1 MKGGIFPNGKM
12 TVKMFKL
19 AKRYL
24 GAVRKEIII
33 GQSAKLTEAIFEV
46 IVPLIMANIVDKG
59 INGGLGK
66 PYILKMGG
74 ILVLLGA
81 LGLAFALICQY
92 LASKASQSVGTVIRS
107 DMFRHIN
114 TLSHSELDRLGTPSL
129 ITRLTNDINQV
140 ERAVA
145 MFIRLVVRAPFI
157 VIGSAVMAMSINL
170 KMSIIFVVIMPLVAL
185 VLYLIMSRSVKYYK
199 VIQKK
204 LDRISL
210 VTREG
215 LSGVRVIRA
224 FSRQDTER
232 KRFGDAND
240 EYLDISLRVGRLSAL
255 LNPLTYV
262 ILNLSIAFIVYY
274 GGTLVNIG
282 DLTQGEVIAFVNYMT
297 QISLALVVV
306 ANLVVLFTKAAA
318 SSARIN
324 EVLETKPSIVSGTAA
339 EGTNSENAVEFTH
352 VYFSYN
358 GSSEYALEDINFTA
372 KKGETIGI
380 IGGTGSGKSTLAS
393 LIPRFYDITKGELKI
408 DGINADEYDTQAL
421 RGNIGT
427 VPQKAVLF
435 SGTVAENMRWG
446 KRDATDGEIMSAL
459 ETAQA
464 KEFVDKMPD
473 GLKTHI
479 SQGGKNL
486 SGGQKQRLTIARALV
501 SRPKILI
508 LDDSASALDF
518 ATDAALR
525 KAVAGIKDMTVFII
539 SQRANSVMQAD
550 KIIVLDDGKQAGIGT
565 HAELLEN
572 CDIYREICYSQLSKE
587 EAQSNG

>member
-1 MKGGIFPNGKM
+1 
-12 TVKMFKL
+12 MFKL

-24 GAVRKEIII
+24 GSVKQYVII
-33 GQSAKLTEAIFEV
+33 GQTSKLIEAIFEV
-46 IVPLIMANIVDKG
+46 IVPLIMAAIVDNGIKG
-59 INGGLGK
+59 NMGK
-66 PYILKMGG
+66 GYVYKMGG
-74 ILVLLGA
+74 VLILLGV
-81 LGLAFALICQY
+81 LGLCFALICQY
-92 LASKASQSVGTVIRS
+92 LASKASQSVGTVMRN

-114 TLSHSELDRLGTPSL
+114 SLSHAELDRLGTPSL

-140 ERAVA
+140 QQAVA

-157 VIGSAVMAMSINL
+157 VIGSAIMAMSIDL
-170 KMSIIFVVIMPLVAL
+170 KLSVIFVIIIPLVVL
-185 VLYLIMSRSVKYYK
+185 VLYLIMSRSIKYYK

-224 FSRQDTER
+224 FSRQDTEQ
-232 KRFGDAND
+232 KRFDEAND
-240 EYLDISLRVGRLSAL
+240 DYLDISLRVGRLSAL

-262 ILNLSIAFIVYY
+262 ILNLAIEAIVWY
-274 GGTLVNIG
+274 GGVGVDTG
-282 DLTQGEVIAFVNYMT
+282 RLTQGEVIAFVNYMT

-324 EVLETKPSIVSGTAA
+324 EVLDIEPSIKNGTEKDGA
-339 EGTNSENAVEFTH
+339 GSENAVEFSH

-358 GSSEYALEDINFTA
+358 NSGEYALEDIDLTA
-372 KKGETIGI
+372 KKGETIGV

-393 LIPRFYDITKGELKI
+393 LIPRFYDISKGELKI
-408 DGINADEYDTQAL
+408 NGTNAADYDTTAL
-421 RGNIGT
+421 RQKVGV

-435 SGTVAENMRWG
+435 SGTIAENMRWG
-446 KRDATDGEIMSAL
+446 KRDATDEEIWKAL

-464 KEFVDKMPD
+464 KEFVEKMPD
-473 GLKTHI
+473 GLDTHI
-479 SQGGKNL
+479 AQGGKNL

-501 SRPKILI
+501 SQPDILI

-525 KAVAGIKDMTVFII
+525 KAIAQNTTGMTTFII
-539 SQRANSVMQAD
+539 SQRANSIMQAD
-550 KIIVLDDGKQAGIGT
+550 KIIVLDDGRQAGLGT
-565 HAELLEN
+565 HRELLES
-572 CDIYREICYSQLSKE
+572 CDVYREICYSQLSKE
-587 EAQSNG
+587 EANGNE

>member
-1 MKGGIFPNGKM
+1 
-12 TVKMFKL
+12 MFKL

-24 GAVRKEIII
+24 GSVKQYIII
-33 GQSAKLTEAIFEV
+33 GQTSKLIEAIFEV
-46 IVPLIMANIVDKG
+46 IVPLIMAAIVDNGIKG
-59 INGGLGK
+59 NMGK
-66 PYILKMGG
+66 GYVYKMGG
-74 ILVLLGA
+74 VLILLGV
-81 LGLAFALICQY
+81 LGLCFALICQY
-92 LASKASQSVGTVIRS
+92 LASKASQSVGTVMRN

-114 TLSHSELDRLGTPSL
+114 SLSHAELDRLGTPSL

-140 ERAVA
+140 QQAVA

-157 VIGSAVMAMSINL
+157 VIGSAIMAMSIDL
-170 KMSIIFVVIMPLVAL
+170 KLSVIFVIIIPLVVL
-185 VLYLIMSRSVKYYK
+185 VLYLIMSRSIKYYK

-224 FSRQDTER
+224 FSRQDTEQ
-232 KRFGDAND
+232 KRFDEAND
-240 EYLDISLRVGRLSAL
+240 DYLDISLRVGRLSAL

-262 ILNLSIAFIVYY
+262 ILNLAIAAIVWY
-274 GGTLVNIG
+274 GGVGVDTG
-282 DLTQGEVIAFVNYMT
+282 RLTQGEVIAFVNYMT

-324 EVLETKPSIVSGTAA
+324 EVLEIEPSIKNGTEKNGA
-339 EGTNSENAVEFTH
+339 GSENAVEFSH

-358 GSSEYALEDINFTA
+358 NSGEYALEDIDLTA
-372 KKGETIGI
+372 KKGETIGV

-393 LIPRFYDITKGELKI
+393 LIPRFYDISKGELKI
-408 DGINADEYDTQAL
+408 NGTNAADYDTTAL
-421 RGNIGT
+421 RQKVGV

-435 SGTVAENMRWG
+435 SGTIAENMRWG
-446 KRDATDGEIMSAL
+446 KRDATDEEIWKAL

-464 KEFVDKMPD
+464 KEFVEKMPD
-473 GLKTHI
+473 GLDTHI
-479 SQGGKNL
+479 AQGGKNL

-501 SRPKILI
+501 SQPDILI

-525 KAVAGIKDMTVFII
+525 KAIAQNTTGMTTFII
-539 SQRANSVMQAD
+539 SQRANSIMQAD
-550 KIIVLDDGKQAGIGT
+550 KIIVLDDGRQAGLGT
-565 HAELLEN
+565 HRELLES
-572 CDIYREICYSQLSKE
+572 CGVYREICYSQLSKE
-587 EAQSNG
+587 EANGNE

>member
-1 MKGGIFPNGKM
+1 
-12 TVKMFKL
+12 MFKL

-24 GAVRKEIII
+24 SSVKQYIII
-33 GQSAKLTEAIFEV
+33 GQTSKLIEAIFEV
-46 IVPLIMANIVDKG
+46 IVPLIMAAIVDNGIKG
-59 INGGLGK
+59 NMGK
-66 PYILKMGG
+66 GYVYKMGG
-74 ILVLLGA
+74 VLILLGV
-81 LGLAFALICQY
+81 LGLCFALICQY
-92 LASKASQSVGTVIRS
+92 LASKASQSVGTVMRN

-114 TLSHSELDRLGTPSL
+114 SLSHAELDRLGTPSL

-140 ERAVA
+140 QQAVA

-157 VIGSAVMAMSINL
+157 VIGSAIMAMSIDL
-170 KMSIIFVVIMPLVAL
+170 KLSVIFVIIIPLVVL
-185 VLYLIMSRSVKYYK
+185 VLYLIMSRSIKYYK

-224 FSRQDTER
+224 FSRQDTEQ
-232 KRFGDAND
+232 KRFDEAND
-240 EYLDISLRVGRLSAL
+240 DYLDISLRVGRLSAL

-262 ILNLSIAFIVYY
+262 ILNLAIAAIVWY
-274 GGTLVNIG
+274 GGVG
-282 DLTQGEVIAFVNYMT
+282 VDAGRLTQGEVIAFVNYMT

-324 EVLETKPSIVSGTAA
+324 EVLEIEPSIKNGTEKDGA
-339 EGTNSENAVEFTH
+339 GSENAVEFSH

-358 GSSEYALEDINFTA
+358 NSGEYALEDIDLTA
-372 KKGETIGI
+372 KKGETIGV

-393 LIPRFYDITKGELKI
+393 LIPRFYDISKGELKI
-408 DGINADEYDTQAL
+408 NGTNAADYDTTAL
-421 RGNIGT
+421 RQKVGV

-435 SGTVAENMRWG
+435 SGTIAENMRWG
-446 KRDATDGEIMSAL
+446 KRDATDEEIWKAL

-464 KEFVDKMPD
+464 KEFVEKMPD
-473 GLKTHI
+473 GLDTHI
-479 SQGGKNL
+479 VQGGKNL

-501 SRPKILI
+501 SQPDILI

-525 KAVAGIKDMTVFII
+525 KAIAQNTTGMTTFII
-539 SQRANSVMQAD
+539 SQRANSIMQAD
-550 KIIVLDDGKQAGIGT
+550 KIIVLDDGRQAGLGT
-565 HAELLEN
+565 HRELLES
-572 CDIYREICYSQLSKE
+572 CGVYREICYSQLSKE
-587 EAQSNG
+587 EANGNE

>member
-1 MKGGIFPNGKM
+1 
-12 TVKMFKL
+12 MFKL

-24 GAVRKEIII
+24 GSVKQYIII
-33 GQSAKLTEAIFEV
+33 GQTSKLIEAIFEV
-46 IVPLIMANIVDKG
+46 IVPLIMAAIVDNGIKG
-59 INGGLGK
+59 NMGK
-66 PYILKMGG
+66 GYVYKMGG
-74 ILVLLGA
+74 VLILLGV
-81 LGLAFALICQY
+81 LGLCFALICQY
-92 LASKASQSVGTVIRS
+92 LASKASQSVGTVMRN

-114 TLSHSELDRLGTPSL
+114 SLSHAELDRLGTPSL

-140 ERAVA
+140 QQAVA

-157 VIGSAVMAMSINL
+157 VIGSAIMAMSIDL
-170 KMSIIFVVIMPLVAL
+170 KLSVIFVIIIPLVVL
-185 VLYLIMSRSVKYYK
+185 VLYLIMSRSIKYYK

-224 FSRQDTER
+224 FSRQDTEQ
-232 KRFGDAND
+232 KRFDEAND
-240 EYLDISLRVGRLSAL
+240 DYLDISLRVGRLSAL

-262 ILNLSIAFIVYY
+262 ILNLAIAAIVWY
-274 GGTLVNIG
+274 GGVG
-282 DLTQGEVIAFVNYMT
+282 VDAGRLTQGEVIAFVNYMT

-318 SSARIN
+318 SSTRIN
-324 EVLETKPSIVSGTAA
+324 EVLEIEPSIKNGTEKDGA
-339 EGTNSENAVEFTH
+339 GSENAVEFSH

-358 GSSEYALEDINFTA
+358 NSGEYALEDIDLTA
-372 KKGETIGI
+372 KKGETIGV

-393 LIPRFYDITKGELKI
+393 LIPRFYDISKGELKI
-408 DGINADEYDTQAL
+408 NGTNAADYDTTAL
-421 RGNIGT
+421 RQKVGV

-435 SGTVAENMRWG
+435 SGTIAENMRWG
-446 KRDATDGEIMSAL
+446 KRDATDEEIWKAL

-464 KEFVDKMPD
+464 KEFVEKMPD
-473 GLKTHI
+473 GLDTHI
-479 SQGGKNL
+479 TQGGKNL

-501 SRPKILI
+501 SQPDILI

-525 KAVAGIKDMTVFII
+525 KAIAQNTTGMTTFII
-539 SQRANSVMQAD
+539 SQRANSIMQAD
-550 KIIVLDDGKQAGIGT
+550 KIIVLDDGRQAGLGT
-565 HAELLEN
+565 HRELLES
-572 CDIYREICYSQLSKE
+572 CGVYREICYSQLSKE
-587 EAQSNG
+587 EANGNE

>member
-1 MKGGIFPNGKM
+1 
-12 TVKMFKL
+12 MFKL

-24 GAVRKEIII
+24 GSVKQYVII
-33 GQSAKLTEAIFEV
+33 GQTSKLIEAIFEV
-46 IVPLIMANIVDKG
+46 IVPLIMAAIVDNGIKG
-59 INGGLGK
+59 NMGK
-66 PYILKMGG
+66 GYVYKMGG
-74 ILVLLGA
+74 VLILLGV
-81 LGLAFALICQY
+81 LGLCFALICQY
-92 LASKASQSVGTVIRS
+92 LASKASQSVGTVMRN

-114 TLSHSELDRLGTPSL
+114 SLSHAELDRLGTPSL

-140 ERAVA
+140 QQAVA

-157 VIGSAVMAMSINL
+157 VIGSAIMAMSIDL
-170 KMSIIFVVIMPLVAL
+170 KLSVIFVIIIPLVVL
-185 VLYLIMSRSVKYYK
+185 VLYLIMSRSIKYYK

-224 FSRQDTER
+224 FSRQDTEQ
-232 KRFGDAND
+232 KRFDEAND
-240 EYLDISLRVGRLSAL
+240 DYLDISLRVGRLSAL

-262 ILNLSIAFIVYY
+262 ILNLAIAAIVWY
-274 GGTLVNIG
+274 GGVGVDTG
-282 DLTQGEVIAFVNYMT
+282 RLTQGEVIAFVNYMT

-324 EVLETKPSIVSGTAA
+324 EVLDIEPSIKNGTKKDGA
-339 EGTNSENAVEFTH
+339 GSENAVEFSH

-358 GSSEYALEDINFTA
+358 NSGEYALEDIDLTA
-372 KKGETIGI
+372 KKGETIGV

-393 LIPRFYDITKGELKI
+393 LIPRFYDISKGELKI
-408 DGINADEYDTQAL
+408 NGTNAADYDTTAL
-421 RGNIGT
+421 RQKVGV

-435 SGTVAENMRWG
+435 SGTIAENMRWG
-446 KRDATDGEIMSAL
+446 KRDATDEEIWKAL

-464 KEFVDKMPD
+464 KEFVEKMPD
-473 GLKTHI
+473 GLDTHI
-479 SQGGKNL
+479 AQGGKNL

-501 SRPKILI
+501 SQPDILI

-525 KAVAGIKDMTVFII
+525 KAIAQNTTGMTTFII
-539 SQRANSVMQAD
+539 SQRANSIMQAD
-550 KIIVLDDGKQAGIGT
+550 KIIVLDDGRQAGLGT
-565 HAELLEN
+565 HKELLES
-572 CDIYREICYSQLSKE
+572 CDVYREICYSQLSKE
-587 EAQSNG
+587 EANGNE

>member
-1 MKGGIFPNGKM
+1 
-12 TVKMFKL
+12 MFKL

-24 GAVRKEIII
+24 GSVKQYVII
-33 GQSAKLTEAIFEV
+33 GQTSKLIEAIFEV
-46 IVPLIMANIVDKG
+46 IVPLIMAAIVDNGIKG
-59 INGGLGK
+59 NMGK
-66 PYILKMGG
+66 GYVYKMGG
-74 ILVLLGA
+74 VLILLGV
-81 LGLAFALICQY
+81 LGLCFALICQY
-92 LASKASQSVGTVIRS
+92 LASKASQSVGTVMRN

-114 TLSHSELDRLGTPSL
+114 SLSHAELDRLGTPSL

-140 ERAVA
+140 QQAVA

-157 VIGSAVMAMSINL
+157 VIGSAIMAMSIDL
-170 KMSIIFVVIMPLVAL
+170 KLSVIFVIIIPLVVL
-185 VLYLIMSRSVKYYK
+185 VLYLIMSRSIKYYK

-224 FSRQDTER
+224 FSRQDTEQ
-232 KRFGDAND
+232 KRFDEAND
-240 EYLDISLRVGRLSAL
+240 DYLDISLRVGRLSAL

-262 ILNLSIAFIVYY
+262 ILNLAIAAIVWY
-274 GGTLVNIG
+274 GGVGVDTG
-282 DLTQGEVIAFVNYMT
+282 RLTQGEVIAFVNYMT

-324 EVLETKPSIVSGTAA
+324 EVLEIEPSIKNGTEKDGA
-339 EGTNSENAVEFTH
+339 GSENAVEFSH

-358 GSSEYALEDINFTA
+358 NSGEYALEDIDLTA
-372 KKGETIGI
+372 KKGETIGV

-393 LIPRFYDITKGELKI
+393 LIPRFYDISKGELKI
-408 DGINADEYDTQAL
+408 NGTNASDYDTTAL
-421 RGNIGT
+421 RQKVGV

-435 SGTVAENMRWG
+435 SGTIAENMRWG
-446 KRDATDGEIMSAL
+446 KRDATDEEIWKAL

-464 KEFVDKMPD
+464 KEFVEKMPD
-473 GLKTHI
+473 GLDTHI
-479 SQGGKNL
+479 AQGGKNL

-501 SRPKILI
+501 SQPDILI

-525 KAVAGIKDMTVFII
+525 KAIAQNTTGMTTFII
-539 SQRANSVMQAD
+539 SQRANSIMQAD
-550 KIIVLDDGKQAGIGT
+550 KIIVLDDGRQAGLGT
-565 HAELLEN
+565 HRELLES
-572 CDIYREICYSQLSKE
+572 CGVYREICYSQLSKE
-587 EAQSNG
+587 EANGNE

>member
-1 MKGGIFPNGKM
+1 
-12 TVKMFKL
+12 MFKL

-24 GAVRKEIII
+24 GAVKQYVII
-33 GQSAKLTEAIFEV
+33 GQTSKLIEAIFEV
-46 IVPLIMANIVDKG
+46 IVPLIMAAIVDNGIKG
-59 INGGLGK
+59 NMGK
-66 PYILKMGG
+66 GYIYKMGG
-74 ILVLLGA
+74 VLVLLGV
-81 LGLAFALICQY
+81 LGLCFALICQY
-92 LASKASQSVGTVIRS
+92 LASKASQSVGTVMRN

-114 TLSHSELDRLGTPSL
+114 SLSHAELDRLGTPSL

-140 ERAVA
+140 QQAVA

-157 VIGSAVMAMSINL
+157 VIGSAIMAMSIDL
-170 KMSIIFVVIMPLVAL
+170 KLSVIFVIIIPLVVL
-185 VLYLIMSRSVKYYK
+185 VLYIIMSRSIKYYK

-224 FSRQDTER
+224 FSRQDTEQ
-232 KRFGDAND
+232 KRFDEAND
-240 EYLDISLRVGRLSAL
+240 DYLDISLRVGCLSAL

-262 ILNLSIAFIVYY
+262 ILNLAIAAIVWF
-274 GGTLVNIG
+274 GGIRVNIG
-282 DLTQGEVIAFVNYMT
+282 QLTQGEVIAFVNYMT

-324 EVLETKPSIVSGTAA
+324 EVLEIEPSIKNGTEQNGA
-339 EGTNSENAVEFTH
+339 GSENAVEFSH

-358 GSSEYALEDINFTA
+358 NSGEYALEDIDFTA
-372 KKGETIGI
+372 KKGQTIGV

-393 LIPRFYDITKGELKI
+393 LIPRFYDISKGELKI
-408 DGINADEYDTQAL
+408 DGTDAAEYDTTAL
-421 RGNIGT
+421 RQRIGV

-435 SGTVAENMRWG
+435 SGTIAENMRWG
-446 KRDATDGEIMSAL
+446 KRGASDEEIWKAL

-464 KEFVDKMPD
+464 KEFVDKMPE
-473 GLKTHI
+473 GLNTHI
-479 SQGGKNL
+479 AQGGKNL

-501 SRPKILI
+501 SQPDILI

-525 KAVAGIKDMTVFII
+525 KAIAQNTTGMTTFII
-539 SQRANSVMQAD
+539 SQRANSIMQAD
-550 KIIVLDDGKQAGIGT
+550 KIIVLDDGRQVGLGT
-565 HAELLEN
+565 HKELLES
-572 CDIYREICYSQLSKE
+572 CDVYREICYSQLSKE
-587 EAQSNG
+587 EANGNE

>member
-1 MKGGIFPNGKM
+1 
-12 TVKMFKL
+12 MFKL

-24 GAVRKEIII
+24 GSVKQYVII
-33 GQSAKLTEAIFEV
+33 GQTSKLIEAIFEV
-46 IVPLIMANIVDKG
+46 IVPLIMAAIVDNGIKG
-59 INGGLGK
+59 NMGK
-66 PYILKMGG
+66 GYVYKMGG
-74 ILVLLGA
+74 VLILLGV
-81 LGLAFALICQY
+81 LGLCFALICQY
-92 LASKASQSVGTVIRS
+92 LASKASQSVGTVMRN

-114 TLSHSELDRLGTPSL
+114 SLSHAELDRLGTPSL

-140 ERAVA
+140 QQAVA

-157 VIGSAVMAMSINL
+157 VIGSAIMAMSIDL
-170 KMSIIFVVIMPLVAL
+170 KLSVIFVIIIPLVVL
-185 VLYLIMSRSVKYYK
+185 VLYLIMSRSIKYYK

-224 FSRQDTER
+224 FSRQDTEQ
-232 KRFGDAND
+232 KRFDEAND
-240 EYLDISLRVGRLSAL
+240 DYLDISLRVGRLSAL

-262 ILNLSIAFIVYY
+262 ILNLAIAAIVWY
-274 GGTLVNIG
+274 GGVGVDTG
-282 DLTQGEVIAFVNYMT
+282 RLTQGEVIAFVNYMT

-324 EVLETKPSIVSGTAA
+324 EVLDIEPSIKNGTEKDGA
-339 EGTNSENAVEFTH
+339 GSENAVEFSH

-358 GSSEYALEDINFTA
+358 NSGEYALEDIDLTA
-372 KKGETIGI
+372 KKGETIGV

-393 LIPRFYDITKGELKI
+393 LIPRFYDISKGELKI
-408 DGINADEYDTQAL
+408 NGTNAADYDTTAL
-421 RGNIGT
+421 RQKVGV

-435 SGTVAENMRWG
+435 SGTIAENMRWG
-446 KRDATDGEIMSAL
+446 KRDATDEEIWKAL

-464 KEFVDKMPD
+464 KEFVEKMPD
-473 GLKTHI
+473 GLDTHI
-479 SQGGKNL
+479 AQGGKNL

-501 SRPKILI
+501 SQPDILI

-525 KAVAGIKDMTVFII
+525 KAIAQNTTGMTTFII
-539 SQRANSVMQAD
+539 SQRANSIMQAD
-550 KIIVLDDGKQAGIGT
+550 KIIVLDDGRQAGLGT
-565 HAELLEN
+565 HKELLES
-572 CDIYREICYSQLSKE
+572 CDVYREICYSQLSKE
-587 EAQSNG
+587 EANGNE

>member
-1 MKGGIFPNGKM
+1 
-12 TVKMFKL
+12 MFKL

-24 GAVRKEIII
+24 GSVKQYIII
-33 GQSAKLTEAIFEV
+33 GQTSKLIEAIFEV
-46 IVPLIMANIVDKG
+46 IVPLIMAAIVDNGIKG
-59 INGGLGK
+59 NMGK
-66 PYILKMGG
+66 GYVYKMGG
-74 ILVLLGA
+74 VLILLGV
-81 LGLAFALICQY
+81 LGLCFALICQY
-92 LASKASQSVGTVIRS
+92 LASKASQSVGTVMRN

-114 TLSHSELDRLGTPSL
+114 SLSHAELDRLGTPSL

-140 ERAVA
+140 QQAVA

-157 VIGSAVMAMSINL
+157 VIGSAIMAMSIDL
-170 KMSIIFVVIMPLVAL
+170 KLSVIFVIIIPLVVL
-185 VLYLIMSRSVKYYK
+185 VLYLIMSRSIKYYK

-224 FSRQDTER
+224 FSRQDTEQ
-232 KRFGDAND
+232 KRFDEAND
-240 EYLDISLRVGRLSAL
+240 DYLDISLRVGRLSAL

-262 ILNLSIAFIVYY
+262 ILNLAIAAIVWY
-274 GGTLVNIG
+274 GGVGVDTG
-282 DLTQGEVIAFVNYMT
+282 RLTQGEVIAFVNYMT

-324 EVLETKPSIVSGTAA
+324 EVLEIEPSIKNGTEKDGA
-339 EGTNSENAVEFTH
+339 GSENAVEFSH

-358 GSSEYALEDINFTA
+358 NSGEYALEDIDLTA
-372 KKGETIGI
+372 KKGETIGV

-393 LIPRFYDITKGELKI
+393 LIPRFYDISKGKLKI
-408 DGINADEYDTQAL
+408 NGTDASDYDTTAL
-421 RGNIGT
+421 RQKIGV

-435 SGTVAENMRWG
+435 SGTIAENMRWG
-446 KRDATDGEIMSAL
+446 KRDATDEEIWKAL

-464 KEFVDKMPD
+464 KEFVEKMPD
-473 GLKTHI
+473 GLDTHI
-479 SQGGKNL
+479 AQGGKNL

-501 SRPKILI
+501 SQPDILI

-525 KAVAGIKDMTVFII
+525 KAIAQNTTGMTTFII
-539 SQRANSVMQAD
+539 SQRANSIMQAD
-550 KIIVLDDGKQAGIGT
+550 KIIVLDDGRQAGLGT
-565 HAELLEN
+565 HRELLES
-572 CDIYREICYSQLSKE
+572 CGVYREICYSQLSKE
-587 EAQSNG
+587 EANGNE

>member
-1 MKGGIFPNGKM
+1 
-12 TVKMFKL
+12 MFKL

-24 GAVRKEIII
+24 GSVKQYIII
-33 GQSAKLTEAIFEV
+33 GQTSKLIEAIFEV
-46 IVPLIMANIVDKG
+46 IVPLIMAAIVDNGIKG
-59 INGGLGK
+59 NMGK
-66 PYILKMGG
+66 GYIYKMGG
-74 ILVLLGA
+74 VLVLLGV
-81 LGLAFALICQY
+81 LGLCFALICQY
-92 LASKASQSVGTVIRS
+92 LASKASQSVGTVMRN

-114 TLSHSELDRLGTPSL
+114 SLSHAELDKLGTPSL

-140 ERAVA
+140 QQAVA

-157 VIGSAVMAMSINL
+157 VIGSAIMAMSIDL
-170 KMSIIFVVIMPLVAL
+170 KLSVIFVIIIPLVVL
-185 VLYLIMSRSVKYYK
+185 VLYIIMSRSIKYYK

-224 FSRQDTER
+224 FSRQDTEQ
-232 KRFGDAND
+232 KRFDEAND
-240 EYLDISLRVGRLSAL
+240 DYLDISLRVGRLSAL

-262 ILNLSIAFIVYY
+262 ILNLAIAAIVWF
-274 GGTLVNIG
+274 GGVRVNIG
-282 DLTQGEVIAFVNYMT
+282 HLTQGEVIAFVNYMT

-324 EVLETKPSIVSGTAA
+324 EVLDIEPSIKNGTEKDGA
-339 EGTNSENAVEFTH
+339 GSENAVEFSH

-358 GSSEYALEDINFTA
+358 NSGEYALEDIDFTA
-372 KKGETIGI
+372 KKGETIGV

-393 LIPRFYDITKGELKI
+393 LIPRFYDISKGELKI
-408 DGINADEYDTQAL
+408 DGTNAADYDTTAL
-421 RGNIGT
+421 RQRVGV

-435 SGTVAENMRWG
+435 SGTIAENMRWG
-446 KRDATDGEIMSAL
+446 KRDATDEEIWKAL

-464 KEFVDKMPD
+464 KEFVEKMPE
-473 GLKTHI
+473 GLNTHI
-479 SQGGKNL
+479 AQGGKNL

-501 SRPKILI
+501 SQPNILI

-525 KAVAGIKDMTVFII
+525 KAIAQNTTGMTTFII
-539 SQRANSVMQAD
+539 SQRANSIMQAD
-550 KIIVLDDGKQAGIGT
+550 QIIVLDDGKQVGLGT
-565 HAELLEN
+565 HKELLES
-572 CDIYREICYSQLSKE
+572 CDVYREICYSQLSKE
-587 EAQSNG
+587 EANGNE

>member
-1 MKGGIFPNGKM
+1 
-12 TVKMFKL
+12 MFKL

-24 GAVRKEIII
+24 GAVKQYVII
-33 GQSAKLTEAIFEV
+33 GQTSKLIEAIFEV
-46 IVPLIMANIVDKG
+46 IVPLIMAAIVDNGIKG
-59 INGGLGK
+59 NMGK
-66 PYILKMGG
+66 GYIYKMGG
-74 ILVLLGA
+74 VLVLLGV
-81 LGLAFALICQY
+81 LGLCFALICQY
-92 LASKASQSVGTVIRS
+92 LASKASQSVGTVMRN

-114 TLSHSELDRLGTPSL
+114 SLSHAELDRLGTPSL

-140 ERAVA
+140 QQAVA

-157 VIGSAVMAMSINL
+157 VIGSAIMAMSIDL
-170 KMSIIFVVIMPLVAL
+170 KLSVIFVIIIPLVVL
-185 VLYLIMSRSVKYYK
+185 VLYIIMSRSIKYYK

-224 FSRQDTER
+224 FSRQDTEQ
-232 KRFGDAND
+232 KRFDEAND
-240 EYLDISLRVGRLSAL
+240 DYLEISLRVGRLSAL

-262 ILNLSIAFIVYY
+262 ILNLAIAAIVWF
-274 GGTLVNIG
+274 GGVRVNIG
-282 DLTQGEVIAFVNYMT
+282 QLTQGEVIAFVNYMT

-324 EVLETKPSIVSGTAA
+324 EVLEIEPSIKNGTEQNGA
-339 EGTNSENAVEFTH
+339 GSENAVEFSH
-352 VYFSYN
+352 VFFSYN
-358 GSSEYALEDINFTA
+358 NSGEYALEDIDFTA
-372 KKGETIGI
+372 KKGQTIGV

-393 LIPRFYDITKGELKI
+393 LIPRFYDISKGELKI
-408 DGINADEYDTQAL
+408 DGTNAAEYDTTAL
-421 RGNIGT
+421 RQRIGV

-435 SGTVAENMRWG
+435 SGTIAENMRWG
-446 KRDATDGEIMSAL
+446 KRDATDEEIWKAL

-464 KEFVDKMPD
+464 KEFVEKMPE
-473 GLKTHI
+473 GLNTHI
-479 SQGGKNL
+479 AQGGKNL

-501 SRPKILI
+501 SQPDILI

-525 KAVAGIKDMTVFII
+525 KAIAQNTTGMTTFII
-539 SQRANSVMQAD
+539 SQRANSIMQAD
-550 KIIVLDDGKQAGIGT
+550 RIIVLDDGKQVGLGT
-565 HAELLEN
+565 HKELLEN
-572 CDIYREICYSQLSKE
+572 CDVYREICYSQLSKE
-587 EAQSNG
+587 EANGNE

>member
-1 MKGGIFPNGKM
+1 
-12 TVKMFKL
+12 MFKL

-24 GAVRKEIII
+24 GSVKQYIII
-33 GQSAKLTEAIFEV
+33 GQTSKLIEAIFEV
-46 IVPLIMANIVDKG
+46 IVPLIMAAIVDNGIKG
-59 INGGLGK
+59 NMGK
-66 PYILKMGG
+66 GYVYKMGG
-74 ILVLLGA
+74 VLILLGV
-81 LGLAFALICQY
+81 LGLCFALICQY
-92 LASKASQSVGTVIRS
+92 LASKASQSVGTVMRN

-114 TLSHSELDRLGTPSL
+114 SLSHAELDRLGTPSL

-140 ERAVA
+140 QQAVA

-157 VIGSAVMAMSINL
+157 VIGSAIMAMSIDL
-170 KMSIIFVVIMPLVAL
+170 KLSVIFVIIIPLVVL
-185 VLYLIMSRSVKYYK
+185 VLYLIMSRSIKYYK

-224 FSRQDTER
+224 FSRQDTEQ
-232 KRFGDAND
+232 KRFDEAND
-240 EYLDISLRVGRLSAL
+240 DYLDISLRVGRLSAL

-262 ILNLSIAFIVYY
+262 ILNLAIAAIVWY
-274 GGTLVNIG
+274 GGVGVDTG
-282 DLTQGEVIAFVNYMT
+282 RLTQGEVIAFVNYMT

-324 EVLETKPSIVSGTAA
+324 EVLEIEPSIKNGTEKDGA
-339 EGTNSENAVEFTH
+339 GSENAVEFSH

-358 GSSEYALEDINFTA
+358 NSGEYALEDIDLTA
-372 KKGETIGI
+372 KKGETIGV

-393 LIPRFYDITKGELKI
+393 LIPRFYDISKGELKI
-408 DGINADEYDTQAL
+408 NGTNAADYDTTAL
-421 RGNIGT
+421 RQKVGV

-435 SGTVAENMRWG
+435 SGTIAENMRWG
-446 KRDATDGEIMSAL
+446 KRDATDEEIWKAL

-464 KEFVDKMPD
+464 KEFVEKMPD
-473 GLKTHI
+473 GLDTHI
-479 SQGGKNL
+479 TQGGKNL

-501 SRPKILI
+501 SQPDILI

-525 KAVAGIKDMTVFII
+525 KAIAQNTTGMTTFII
-539 SQRANSVMQAD
+539 SQRANSIMQAD
-550 KIIVLDDGKQAGIGT
+550 KIIVLDDGRQAGLGT
-565 HAELLEN
+565 HRELLES
-572 CDIYREICYSQLSKE
+572 CGVYREICYSQLSKE
-587 EAQSNG
+587 EANGNE

>member
-1 MKGGIFPNGKM
+1 
-12 TVKMFKL
+12 MFKL

-24 GAVRKEIII
+24 GSVKQYIII
-33 GQSAKLTEAIFEV
+33 GQTSKLIEAIFEV
-46 IVPLIMANIVDKG
+46 IVPLIMAAIVDNGIKG
-59 INGGLGK
+59 NMGK
-66 PYILKMGG
+66 GYVYKMGG
-74 ILVLLGA
+74 VLILLGV
-81 LGLAFALICQY
+81 LGLCFALICQY
-92 LASKASQSVGTVIRS
+92 LASKASQSVGTVMRN

-114 TLSHSELDRLGTPSL
+114 SLSHAELDRLGTPSL

-140 ERAVA
+140 QQAVA

-157 VIGSAVMAMSINL
+157 VIGSAIMAMSIDL
-170 KMSIIFVVIMPLVAL
+170 KLSVIFVIIIPLVVL
-185 VLYLIMSRSVKYYK
+185 VLYLIMSRSIKYYK

-224 FSRQDTER
+224 FSRQDTEQ
-232 KRFGDAND
+232 KRFDEAND
-240 EYLDISLRVGRLSAL
+240 DYLDISLRVGRLSAL

-262 ILNLSIAFIVYY
+262 ILNLAIAAIVWY
-274 GGTLVNIG
+274 GGVGVDTG
-282 DLTQGEVIAFVNYMT
+282 RLTQGEVIAFVNYMT

-324 EVLETKPSIVSGTAA
+324 EVLEIEPSIKNGTEKDGA
-339 EGTNSENAVEFTH
+339 GSENAVEFSH

-358 GSSEYALEDINFTA
+358 NSGEYALEDIDLTA
-372 KKGETIGI
+372 KKGETIGV

-393 LIPRFYDITKGELKI
+393 LIPRFYDISKGELKI
-408 DGINADEYDTQAL
+408 NGTDAADYDTTAL
-421 RGNIGT
+421 RQKVGV

-435 SGTVAENMRWG
+435 SGTIAENMRWG
-446 KRDATDGEIMSAL
+446 KRDATDEEIWKAL

-464 KEFVDKMPD
+464 KEFVEKIPD
-473 GLKTHI
+473 GLDTHI
-479 SQGGKNL
+479 VQGGKNL

-501 SRPKILI
+501 SQPDILI

-525 KAVAGIKDMTVFII
+525 KAIAQNTTGMTTFII
-539 SQRANSVMQAD
+539 SQRANSIMQAD
-550 KIIVLDDGKQAGIGT
+550 KIIVLDDGRQAGLGT
-565 HAELLEN
+565 HRELLES
-572 CDIYREICYSQLSKE
+572 CSVYREICYSQLSKE
-587 EAQSNG
+587 EANGNE

>member
-1 MKGGIFPNGKM
+1 M

-224 FSRQDTER
+224 FSRQETEQE
-232 KRFGDAND
+232 RFDEAND

-358 GSSEYALEDINFTA
+358 GSSEYALEDISFTA

-408 DGINADEYDTQAL
+408 DGINASEYDTQAL
-421 RGNIGT
+421 RRKIGT

-446 KRDATDGEIMSAL
+446 KRDASEEEIMSAL

-501 SRPKILI
+501 SNPEILI

-550 KIIVLDDGKQAGIGT
+550 KIIVLDDGKQAGLGT
-565 HAELLEN
+565 HSELLES

-587 EAQSNG
+587 EVEANG

>member
-1 MKGGIFPNGKM
+1 
-12 TVKMFKL
+12 MFKL

-24 GAVRKEIII
+24 GAVKQYVII
-33 GQSAKLTEAIFEV
+33 GQTSKLIEAIFEV
-46 IVPLIMANIVDKG
+46 IVPLIMAAIVDNGIKG
-59 INGGLGK
+59 NMGK
-66 PYILKMGG
+66 GYIYKMGG
-74 ILVLLGA
+74 VLVLLGV
-81 LGLAFALICQY
+81 LGLCFALICQY
-92 LASKASQSVGTVIRS
+92 LASKASQSVGTVMRN

-114 TLSHSELDRLGTPSL
+114 SLSHAELDRLGTPSL

-140 ERAVA
+140 QQAVA

-157 VIGSAVMAMSINL
+157 VIGSAIMAMSIDL
-170 KMSIIFVVIMPLVAL
+170 KLSVIFVIIIPLVVL
-185 VLYLIMSRSVKYYK
+185 VLYIIMSRSIKYYK

-224 FSRQDTER
+224 FSRQDTEQ
-232 KRFGDAND
+232 KRFDEAND
-240 EYLDISLRVGRLSAL
+240 DYLEISLRVGRLSAL

-262 ILNLSIAFIVYY
+262 ILNLAIAAIVWF
-274 GGTLVNIG
+274 GGVRVNIG
-282 DLTQGEVIAFVNYMT
+282 QLTQGEVIAFVNYMT

-324 EVLETKPSIVSGTAA
+324 EVLEIEPSIKNGTEQNGA
-339 EGTNSENAVEFTH
+339 GSENAVEFSH
-352 VYFSYN
+352 VFFSYN
-358 GSSEYALEDINFTA
+358 NSGEYALEDIDFTA
-372 KKGETIGI
+372 KKGQTIGV

-393 LIPRFYDITKGELKI
+393 LIPRFYDISKGELKI
-408 DGINADEYDTQAL
+408 DGTNAADYDTTAL
-421 RGNIGT
+421 RQRIGV

-435 SGTVAENMRWG
+435 SGTIAENMRWG
-446 KRDATDGEIMSAL
+446 KRDATDEEIWKAL

-464 KEFVDKMPD
+464 KEFVEKMPD
-473 GLKTHI
+473 GLNTHI
-479 SQGGKNL
+479 AQGGKNL

-501 SRPKILI
+501 SQPDILI

-525 KAVAGIKDMTVFII
+525 KAIAQNTTGMTTFII
-539 SQRANSVMQAD
+539 SQRANSIMQAD
-550 KIIVLDDGKQAGIGT
+550 KIIVLDDGKQVGLGT
-565 HAELLEN
+565 HKELLEN
-572 CDIYREICYSQLSKE
+572 CDVYREICYSQLSKE
-587 EAQSNG
+587 EANGNE

>member
-1 MKGGIFPNGKM
+1 
-12 TVKMFKL
+12 MFKL

-24 GAVRKEIII
+24 GAVKKEIII
-33 GQSAKLTEAIFEV
+33 GQTSKLIEAIFEV
-46 IVPLIMANIVDKG
+46 IVPLIMAAIVDNG
-59 INGGLGK
+59 INGGMGK
-66 PYILKMGG
+66 GYIYRMGG
-74 ILVLLGA
+74 VLILLGV
-81 LGLAFALICQY
+81 LGLCFALICQY
-92 LASKASQSVGTVIRS
+92 LASKASQSVGTVMRN
-107 DMFRHIN
+107 DMFRRIN
-114 TLSHSELDRLGTPSL
+114 SFSHAELDRLGTPSL

-140 ERAVA
+140 QQAVA

-157 VIGSAVMAMSINL
+157 VIGSAIMAMSIDL
-170 KMSIIFVVIMPLVAL
+170 KLSVIFVIIIPLVAL
-185 VLYLIMSRSVKYYK
+185 VLYLIMSRSIKYYK

-224 FSRQDTER
+224 FSQQDAEQ
-232 KRFGDAND
+232 KRFDEAND
-240 EYLDISLRVGRLSAL
+240 DYLDVSLRVGRLSAL

-262 ILNLSIAFIVYY
+262 ILNLAIAAIVRY
-274 GGTLVNIG
+274 GGIRVNIG

-324 EVLETKPSIVSGTAA
+324 EVLDIEPSINNGTIESGAD
-339 EGTNSENAVEFTH
+339 SENAVEFSH

-358 GSSEYALEDINFTA
+358 GSGEYALEDIDFTA
-372 KKGETIGI
+372 KKGETIGV

-408 DGINADEYDTQAL
+408 DGVNAADYETSAL
-421 RGNIGT
+421 RGRIGV

-435 SGTVAENMRWG
+435 SGTIAENMRWG
-446 KRDATDGEIMSAL
+446 KRDATDEEIYSAL

-464 KEFVDKMPD
+464 KEFVDKLPE
-473 GLKTHI
+473 GLNTHI
-479 SQGGKNL
+479 AQGGKNL

-501 SRPKILI
+501 SQPDILI

-525 KAVAGIKDMTVFII
+525 KAIAQYTSNMTVFII
-539 SQRANSVMQAD
+539 SQRANSIMQAD
-550 KIIVLDDGKQAGIGT
+550 KIIVLDDGKQVGLGT
-565 HAELLEN
+565 HKELLEN
-572 CDIYREICYSQLSKE
+572 CDVYREICYSQLSKE
-587 EAQSNG
+587 EANGNEK

>member
-1 MKGGIFPNGKM
+1 
-12 TVKMFKL
+12 MFKL

-24 GAVRKEIII
+24 GSVKQYVII
-33 GQSAKLTEAIFEV
+33 GQTSKLIEAIFEV
-46 IVPLIMANIVDKG
+46 IVPLIMAAIVDNGIKG
-59 INGGLGK
+59 NMGK
-66 PYILKMGG
+66 GYIYKMGG
-74 ILVLLGA
+74 VLVLLGV
-81 LGLAFALICQY
+81 LGLCFALICQY
-92 LASKASQSVGTVIRS
+92 LASKASQSVGTVMRN

-114 TLSHSELDRLGTPSL
+114 SLSHAELDRLGTPSL

-140 ERAVA
+140 QQAVA

-157 VIGSAVMAMSINL
+157 VIGSAIMAMSIDL
-170 KMSIIFVVIMPLVAL
+170 KLSVIFVIIIPLVVL
-185 VLYLIMSRSVKYYK
+185 VLYIIMSRSIKYYK

-224 FSRQDTER
+224 FSRQDTEQ
-232 KRFGDAND
+232 KRFDEAND
-240 EYLDISLRVGRLSAL
+240 DYLEISLRVGRLSAL

-262 ILNLSIAFIVYY
+262 ILNLAIAAIVWF
-274 GGTLVNIG
+274 GGVRVNIG
-282 DLTQGEVIAFVNYMT
+282 QLTQGEVIAFVNYMT

-324 EVLETKPSIVSGTAA
+324 EVLEIEPSIKNGTEQNGAD
-339 EGTNSENAVEFTH
+339 SENAVEFSH
-352 VYFSYN
+352 VFFSYN
-358 GSSEYALEDINFTA
+358 NSGEYALEDIDFTA
-372 KKGETIGI
+372 KKGQTIGV

-393 LIPRFYDITKGELKI
+393 LIPRFYDISKGELKI
-408 DGINADEYDTQAL
+408 DGTNAADYDTTAL
-421 RGNIGT
+421 RQRIGV

-435 SGTVAENMRWG
+435 SGTIAENMRWG
-446 KRDATDGEIMSAL
+446 KRDATDEEIWKAL

-464 KEFVDKMPD
+464 KEFVEKMPD
-473 GLKTHI
+473 GLNTHI
-479 SQGGKNL
+479 AQGGKNL

-501 SRPKILI
+501 SQPDILI

-525 KAVAGIKDMTVFII
+525 KAIAQNTTGMTTFII
-539 SQRANSVMQAD
+539 SQRANSIMQAD
-550 KIIVLDDGKQAGIGT
+550 RIIVLDDGKQVGLGT
-565 HAELLEN
+565 HKELLEN
-572 CDIYREICYSQLSKE
+572 CDVYREICYSQLSKE
-587 EAQSNG
+587 EANGNE